1 LQIPPETAANLF
13 STSMTDSPKI
23 QSRIRGI
30 LEGLPEGPGVY
41 KFISQKGK
49 ILYIGKAKSLLKRVR
64 SYFPAKSSHSFRIQ
78 TLVAKTV
85 DIAFTVTNSES
96 EALLLE
102 NNLIKQHLPRYN
114 INLKDGKSYPF
125 VCIKNE
131 RFPRVFPT
139 RNKIRDGSAY
149 FGPYAS
155 VKTLNAILEL
165 IRQNYQVRTCN
176 LNLSADNIAAMKF
189 RICLEYQI
197 GNCLGPCE
205 GLQSEEE
212 YSQSIDAIRKI
223 LRGNY
228 APILEQLQ
236 KEMDQASAEYR
247 FEEAEKMR
255 QKLEKIRQHRR
266 NFIFADN
273 IQRLEVLTIAAA
285 REIACVTHFK
295 VDNGTIV
302 ETHSFESR
310 LSNGGVKEEV
320 LSAALSELAATDEN
334 FAPLILMNVDLPAE
348 EIPEGIQVI
357 VPKSGE
363 KWRLV
368 ELGLKNCNV
377 LLEEKIFR
385 KDSGKKIPNREGMQQ
400 LMDRLHLNHLPVHI
414 ECFDNSNLQG
424 SHPVASLVVFKNGKP
439 SKKDYR
445 HFHIKTVEGPD
456 DFASM
461 EEIVFRRYRRMQD
474 ESLALPNVV
483 MVDGGKGQLSSAAK
497 SLEKL
502 GLMRQVCL
510 ISIAKKLEEIY
521 VPGDPVPLHIDK
533 RSPAL
538 KMIQE
543 IRNEAHRFAI
553 TFHRN
558 LRSKDLKQTDL
569 LKVPGIGEA
578 TARTLLKEFRS
589 LKKIKLAPV
598 GDLQKAIGRKKAEA
612 LIAAIKEG
620 KI

>member
-1 LQIPPETAANLF
+1 MQIPPETAANLF

>member
-1 LQIPPETAANLF
+1 
-13 STSMTDSPKI
+13 MTDSPKI